1 MSFKMD
7 REEYAQHY
15 GPTVGDSVRLGDTN
29 LLQPLKKT
37 LLFMDRNLSSVAV
50 KFCVMVWVLV
60 LQNT

>member
-50 KFCVMVWVLV
+50 KFA
-60 LQNT
+60 